1 MPQNTKVSRFR
12 VFVNW
17 VAVFIKAQFS
27 AFIGGISDYIIMIF
41 LTEFAGLFYVISIGI
56 SGTLGA
62 VINYSL
68 NRYWTFKRTDIPMQ
82 TQLKKFVVV
91 VIGSIILKSSG
102 TYILT
107 EWVHI
112 DYKISRLMVDA
123 VVSLGFNFMLQKYWV
138 FRKPAETQP

>member
-27 AFIGGISDYIIMIF
+27 AFVGGISDYIIMIF

-91 VIGSIILKSSG
+91 VIGSITLKSSG

-138 FRKPAETQP
+138 FRKPAEPQP

>member
-12 VFVNW
+12 IFVNW

-27 AFIGGISDYIIMIF
+27 AFVGGISDYIIMIF
-41 LTEFAGLFYVISIGI
+41 LTEVTGLFYVISIGI

-91 VIGSIILKSSG
+91 VIGSITLKSSG

>member
-12 VFVNW
+12 LLVNW
-17 VAVFIKAQFS
+17 VTVFIKAQFS
-27 AFIGGISDYIIMIF
+27 AFVGGISDYIIMIF
-41 LTEFAGLFYVISIGI
+41 LTEVAGLFYVVSIGI
-56 SGTLGA
+56 SGSLGA

-91 VIGSIILKSSG
+91 VIGSITLKSSG
-102 TYILT
+102 TYLLT

>member
-1 MPQNTKVSRFR
+1 MRQNTEASRFR
-12 VFVNW
+12 IFVNW
-17 VAVFIKAQFS
+17 IAVFFKAQFS
-27 AFIGGISDYIIMIF
+27 AFVGGISDYIIMIF

-68 NRYWTFKRTDIPMQ
+68 NRYWTFKRTDISIQ

-91 VIGSIILKSSG
+91 VIGSITLKSGG

-138 FRKPAETQP
+138 FRKPSEVQP